1 MKDMRIIEADESG
14 EEEEEQKNRASG
26 KKDLHKMKPEE
37 NLE

>member
-1 MKDMRIIEADESG
+1 MRIIEADESG
-14 EEEEEQKNRASG
+14 EEEEHKNGASG